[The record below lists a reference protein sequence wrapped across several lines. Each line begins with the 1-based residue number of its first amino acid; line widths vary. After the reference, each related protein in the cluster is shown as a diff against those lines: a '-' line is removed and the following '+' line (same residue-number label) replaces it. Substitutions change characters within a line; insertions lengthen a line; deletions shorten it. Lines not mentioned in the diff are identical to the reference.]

1 MSKLQQLHL
10 ASVGGNGQL
19 PPPMALALAS
29 SFGSAQR
36 WRDEFIAIGK
46 AHEGASGWLVL
57 LYVPG
62 DGALVNAW
70 IPGPEDQA
78 SGRVALLALEMHAR
92 SCVDSFFN
100 SVNWDAVAL
109 RYSEAVHVASEGLG
123 APFDAA
129 SVAMVVDV
137 RRAGVFKLA
146 NTMLPGA
153 QWRDP
158 ASIAQ
163 WMEQLPKDREILV
176 YCVFGHEVGR
186 NSAVRLRAHGC
197 NARFLEGG
205 IDAWQTAGRP
215 VTPKGKPA

>member
-1 MSKLQQLHL
+1 MRMLQQLYL
-10 ASVGGNGQL
+10 DSLGGNGRL
-19 PPPMALALAS
+19 PPPMVLALAA

-36 WRDEFIAIGK
+36 WRDEFVAIGK
-46 AHEGASGWLVL
+46 VHAGQPGWVVL
-57 LYVPG
+57 TYLPG
-62 DGALVNAW
+62 DGTLLNAW
-70 IPGPEDQA
+70 IAGREDQA
-78 SGRVALLALEMHAR
+78 RGGVVVLALEVQAT
-92 SCVDSFFN
+92 SCVDSFLD
-100 SVNWDAVAL
+100 SVNWDAVAT

-129 SVAMVVDV
+129 SQAMVVDV
-137 RRAGVFKLA
+137 RRAGVFELA

-163 WMEQLPKDREILV
+163 WMGRLPVGRDILV
-176 YCVFGHEVGR
+176 YCVHGHEVSR

-205 IDAWQTAGRP
+205 IDAWQTTGRP
-215 VTPKGKPA
+215 VMSKTELP